1 MPDLSHVCDLHHSS
15 EQHQILNPL
24 RKARGQTYV
33 LMDVIL
39 IPAKPRWELLK
50 VILTFIR
57 VLIIGAQFLLY
68 L

>member
-1 MPDLSHVCDLHHSS
+1 MPDLSHVCDVQHRS
-15 EQHQILNPL
+15 EQHQILKPL

>member
-39 IPAKPRWELLK
+39 IPAKPWWELLK